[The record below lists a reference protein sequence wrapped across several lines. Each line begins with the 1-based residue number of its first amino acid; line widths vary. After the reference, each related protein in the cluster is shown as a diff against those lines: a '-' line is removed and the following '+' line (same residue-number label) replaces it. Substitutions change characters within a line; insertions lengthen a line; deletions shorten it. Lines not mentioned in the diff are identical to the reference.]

1 MRYVYVVFGVDL
13 ILVFFLNYVINDYSL
28 IWKKSYVL
36 FISVISNFWFYDI
49 YYVSYWIILLIGD
62 WRRN

>member
-28 IWKKSYVL
+28 IWKKKFCVVYKC
-36 FISVISNFWFYDI
+36 NK
-49 YYVSYWIILLIGD
+49 
-62 WRRN
+62 

>member
-28 IWKKSYVL
+28 IWKKSFVL